1 MCTQTYNRYECGCK
15 QKGEFEQ
22 CDRLYNLGVNLQC
35 ATAENKDK
43 VLRSYC
49 ATHLVKEGKGT
60 AVYRIR
66 EPQNVEGSSE
76 SDGSPGRRESS
87 PEQSTGV

>member
-22 CDRLYNLGVNLQC
+22 CDRLYSLGVNLQC
-35 ATAENKDK
+35 ATADTKDK

-49 ATHLVKEGKGT
+49 ATHLVKEGKET
-60 AVYRIR
+60 AVYQIR
-66 EPQNVEGSSE
+66 EPRNVEGSS
-76 SDGSPGRRESS
+76 GSEARPVGKEDRA
-87 PEQSTGV
+87 EQPTGV